1 MEIICLLGLN
11 FIKKG
16 KNMFAINWLFDK
28 LGYMPKIKVE
38 VGALAAWPFPAG
50 SEDFEPRPEKKMIVP
65 KATTRKP
72 RATKKPAVV
81 AKTARTKKSK

>member
-1 MEIICLLGLN
+1 
-11 FIKKG
+11 
-16 KNMFAINWLFDK
+16 MFAINWLFDK

-38 VGALAAWPFPAG
+38 VGALAAWPFPAV
-50 SEDFEPRPEKKMIVP
+50 SEDFEDFEPRSEKKMIVP